1 MRGFQAAFLHLDRP
15 INQFTVNILASFM
28 RINKLRVNELKY
40 VSFGTTWKG
49 LVMAWKFFV

>member
-1 MRGFQAAFLHLDRP
+1 MRGFQAAFLRLDRP

-40 VSFGTTWKG
+40 ASFGTTWKG
-49 LVMAWKFFV
+49 LVMAWKLFV